1 MTLGEN
7 SVRVYDVVKTLA
19 SYSNL
24 IQFSSI
30 HIDLLKPG
38 MISMMYLIIEVRVT
52 NGLSH

>member
-1 MTLGEN
+1 MTLGEH
-7 SVRVYDVVKTLA
+7 SVRVYEVVKTLA

-30 HIDLLKPG
+30 HIDLLKPD